1 MVQLVTLSHP
11 QSKVLKP
18 IEVVQSSP
26 EKPRVAQS
34 RSEWP
39 KVAQFGVAQYLIY
52 ERPCITVGVNE
63 SHTM

>member
-11 QSKVLKP
+11 QSKVHKP
-18 IEVVQSSP
+18 IEVV
-26 EKPRVAQS
+26 QS

-63 SHTM
+63 SHTK